1 MGLEMEDKIIA
12 YLTGELPEA
21 ERQDLE
27 NLLATS
33 AEWAKVKVEYTRLLE
48 GIRQPV
54 GEVPSGKLRNRWET
68 FLEAEIQ
75 ARDMEKYRP
84 TGWFNLHKWNIAAA
98 IALVVIGSGFGILWR
113 THQTQKAEM
122 AALRQE
128 MAETQK
134 MLVLS
139 MLEQNSA
146 SERIRALNM
155 SLEDVQADRQVLEAF
170 MQALNADNS
179 VNVRIKAAEALA
191 SFGKDPYALKA
202 LIHGLEAQED
212 PAVQITIIDLLV
224 GLRAKNATGA
234 FERLVRQDNVLDI
247 VKDKATEGIKA
258 LL

>member
-1 MGLEMEDKIIA
+1 MEEKIIA

-21 ERQDLE
+21 ERQEVE
-27 NLLATS
+27 NQLATS
-33 AEWAKVKVEYTRLLE
+33 AEWAKVKAEYTRLLE
-48 GIRQPV
+48 GVRQPV
-54 GEVPSGKLRNRWET
+54 GEIPSGKLRNRFET
-68 FLEAEIQ
+68 FLETEIEG
-75 ARDMEKYRP
+75 RKTENYRLP
-84 TGWFNLHKWNIAAA
+84 GWFHLHRWNIAAA
-98 IALVVIGSGFGILWR
+98 VALVVIGSGFGVLWR
-113 THQTQKAEM
+113 NHQTQKAEM
-122 AALRQE
+122 AALRRE

-155 SLEDVQADRQVLEAF
+155 SLEETQTDRQVLEAF
-170 MQALNADNS
+170 AQALNADKS

-191 SFGKDPYALKA
+191 GFGQDPYALKA
-202 LIHGLEAQED
+202 LIQGLGGQED

-224 GLRAKNATGA
+224 GLRAKNAAEA
-234 FERLVRQDNVLDI
+234 FERLVNQENVLDI